1 MQAFWLMM
9 ICVISNPGSELVAVR
24 VEEGPSI
31 DGCLDDPVWEE
42 AQALRCTLMQY
53 GPDYGSLMTE
63 ETEIF
68 IIYDDHHIYFGFKM
82 NDPDPSTMMDA
93 LTPRDNYVTGEW
105 IAVLLDTWGN
115 GREATSFEVSLSN
128 SQMDSKIS
136 PHGNWDYSWDA
147 VWESGTHSD
156 SQGWSAEFAIPFSC
170 LRFDQSSETQD
181 WTINFQRILGK
192 THENGWYVLS
202 EAQQMAQL
210 ETFAPII
217 GIEEIEGSLGA
228 EIRPF
233 GSSRFFH
240 TAEPDEWETDLNAGL
255 DVKLGVTSGVAADLT
270 VYPDFGQ
277 VEADAAEMNLSHFEL
292 FLEERRP
299 FFLESQNTFEMP
311 FNMFYSR
318 RIGAVAP
325 NGDVIPIIGG
335 AKLSGSLGGGI
346 HFGFLDAVTS
356 SVSEDT
362 LLITPASNYGILRT
376 VMEFGPY
383 SYIGFSGVSK
393 DIWEQEGFS
402 ESYNQAFALDGAIL
416 IPGNHVIELA
426 GARSFNT
433 DMESDEAYRAS
444 FYKVRSTF
452 SYSAGWETTGENFDV
467 NGTGFTTATGG
478 WESWGNVHK
487 TFLPEE
493 TFSRLGFNGGIYYS
507 ELNTGEITGR
517 NFNIEASST
526 LKNGAYFGTNVNY
539 SGETFDP
546 YEGPE
551 GHTYDDRTSFHAW
564 AGTNQFDDYFVSG
577 NIGGGQYD
585 CEGTFE
591 NYNLTFRVK
600 PSQALELRLSGNWF
614 LTRDTE
620 NYNWSAGDWD
630 KRRTDWKSLILR
642 AGYIFNPNMHLR
654 LFSQYSRFSMDYA
667 LTGESESSDITA
679 NLLFS
684 WQYLP
689 GSMFYF
695 LVKNQ
700 FAEREEGGFGTPD
713 IGCYAK
719 LTWYLPI

>member
-9 ICVISNPGSELVAVR
+9 ICVFSNPESELIAVR

-42 AQALRCTLMQY
+42 AQSLRCTLMQY
-53 GPDYGSLMTE
+53 GPDYGCPMTE

-68 IIYDDHHIYFGFKM
+68 IIYDDRHIYFGFQM

-115 GREATSFEVSLSN
+115 GREATSFEVSLSS
-128 SQMDSKIS
+128 SQMDAKIS
-136 PHGNWDYSWDA
+136 PNGNWDYSWDA
-147 VWESGTHSD
+147 VWESGTYSD

-170 LRFDQSSETQD
+170 LRFDQSSETQA
-181 WTINFQRILGK
+181 WTVNFQRILGK
-192 THENGWYVLS
+192 THENGWFVLS

-217 GIEEIEGSLGA
+217 GIEQIEGSLGA
-228 EIRPF
+228 EVRPF

-240 TAEPDEWETDLNAGL
+240 TVDPDEWETNLNAGL

-292 FLEERRP
+292 FLAERRP
-299 FFLESQNTFEMP
+299 FFLESSSTFQMP

-318 RIGAVAP
+318 RVGAVAP
-325 NGDVIPIIGG
+325 NGEVIPIIGG
-335 AKLSGSLGGGI
+335 VKLSGSLGGGF

-356 SVSEDT
+356 EVSEDT
-362 LLITPASNYGILRT
+362 LSVTPAANYGILRT
-376 VMEFGPY
+376 VKEFGPY
-383 SYIGFSGVSK
+383 NYIGLSAVSK
-393 DIWEQEGFS
+393 DIWEQDTFS
-402 ESYNQAFALDGAIL
+402 ESYNRAYALDGALL
-416 IPGNHVIELA
+416 IPGNHLVDAAI
-426 GARSFNT
+426 ARSFNT
-433 DMESDEAYRAS
+433 DMESDNAYRVS
-444 FYKVRSTF
+444 FRKVRSNL
-452 SYSAGWETTGENFDV
+452 SYSAGWEYLGENFDV
-467 NGTGFTTATGG
+467 NGTGFTTMTGG
-478 WESWGNVHK
+478 WESWGHIHN
-487 TFLPEE
+487 TILPVE
-493 TFSRLGFNGGIYYS
+493 TFSRIGFGGGIYYS
-507 ELNTGEITGR
+507 ELNTGEIIGR
-517 NFNIEASST
+517 NIDCSVNAT
-526 LKNGAYFGTNVNY
+526 LKNGAYLGAEVDY

-551 GHTYDDRTSFHAW
+551 GHTYSDRTSFHAW
-564 AGTNQFDDYFVSG
+564 AGTNQFDDYFISG
-577 NIGGGQYD
+577 NIGGGQFD
-585 CEGTFE
+585 SEGTFQ
-591 NYNLTFRVK
+591 NYNLSFRMK

-614 LTRDTE
+614 STRDTE
-620 NYNWSAGDWD
+620 NYNWSAGEWD
-630 KRRTDWKSLILR
+630 TRRTDWKSLILR
-642 AGYIFNPNMHLR
+642 AGYIFNPDMHLR
-654 LFSQYSRFSMDYA
+654 LFSQYSRFLMDYT

-695 LVKNQ
+695 LVENQ
-700 FAEREEGGFGTPD
+700 FEEREEGGFGTPD